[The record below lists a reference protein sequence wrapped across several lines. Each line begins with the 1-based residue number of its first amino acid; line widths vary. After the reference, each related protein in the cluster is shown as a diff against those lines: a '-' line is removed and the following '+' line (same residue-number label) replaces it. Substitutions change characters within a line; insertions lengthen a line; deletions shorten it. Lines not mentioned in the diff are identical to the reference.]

1 MSEHREAETML
12 GPFRVLDLT
21 DDKGFYCGKVIADL
35 GADVIKIE
43 RPGGDPSRNI
53 GPFYKN
59 IPDPK
64 KSLYWWAYNTS
75 KMGITLDIETADGH
89 EIFKRLVET
98 ADVVIE
104 SFPPVYMEN
113 LGLGYSAL
121 CEINPG
127 LVVTSITPFG
137 QTGPYKDYKAPD
149 IVGCC
154 LGGQAYVTGD
164 EDRPPCR
171 ISFPQ
176 AYLHAGSY
184 AASGTL
190 AALRYRELSGEGQY
204 VDVSM
209 QEAVI
214 WTLMTVV
221 QYWDLMKYNMVRAGI
236 WRRYYIGPSHPIMPS
251 RIAYACRDGEVG
263 FQVGGGLMAAIS
275 MPAMVGWMAEE
286 GMPLGAF
293 EPMRD
298 WGYDDWLM
306 RDPTS
311 MSLEEVD
318 AEENS
323 LLKFFATKTRA
334 EIYEQALKRGIMLF
348 PSNTTKDLAENLQLK
363 EREFYV
369 EVEHPELDETITYV
383 GAPYKITETTWMISR
398 RAPLIGEHNQEIYE
412 EELGFSKEEMRL
424 LKEARVI

>member
-1 MSEHREAETML
+1 MSEQREAETML
-12 GPFRVLDLT
+12 GPFRILDLT

-43 RPGGDPSRNI
+43 KPGGDPTRNI
-53 GPFYKN
+53 GPFYKD
-59 IPDPK
+59 IPDPE
-64 KSLYWWAYNTS
+64 KSLCWWAYNTS
-75 KMGITLDIETADGH
+75 KRGITLDIETADGQ
-89 EIFKRLVET
+89 EIFKRLVKT
-98 ADVVIE
+98 ADVVVE
-104 SFPPVYMEN
+104 SFSPGYMDN
-113 LGLGYSAL
+113 LGLGYAAL
-121 CEINPG
+121 SEINPG
-127 LVVTSITPFG
+127 IIMTSITPFG
-137 QTGPYKDYKAPD
+137 QTGPYRDYKATD
-149 IVGCC
+149 LVGCC

-176 AYLHAGSY
+176 AYLHAGSH

-190 AALRYRELSGEGQY
+190 AALRYREISGEGQH

-209 QEAVI
+209 QEAVV

-221 QYWDLMKYNMVRAGI
+221 QYWDLMKYNMDRAGI
-236 WRRYYIGPSHPIMPS
+236 WRRYYIGPSYDIMPS
-251 RIAYACRDGEVG
+251 RIAYACGDGEVG

-275 MPAMVGWMAEE
+275 MPRMVKWMVEE

-293 EPMRD
+293 EPMKD

-318 AEENS
+318 AEENT

-334 EIYEQALKRGIMLF
+334 EIYEQALNRGIMLF

-369 EVEHPELDETITYV
+369 EVEHPELGETITYV
-383 GAPYKITETTWMISR
+383 GAPYKTTETTWSISR

-412 EELGFSKEEMRL
+412 GELGFSKEEMRL